1 MKKYNMDTM
10 FGETLK
16 DERVKQILS
25 QNFPMVL
32 NNPRISEAYEYTLN
46 EILTDDMG
54 AIVGIPKSAVKKVL
68 QQIMQLD

>member
-1 MKKYNMDTM
+1 MNKFNMDTM

-25 QNFPMVL
+25 QNFPMIL
-32 NNPRISEAYEYTLN
+32 NNPRLSEAYEYTLN

-54 AIVGIPKSAVKKVL
+54 AIVGIPKSVVKKVFK
-68 QQIMQLD
+68 QIVQLD